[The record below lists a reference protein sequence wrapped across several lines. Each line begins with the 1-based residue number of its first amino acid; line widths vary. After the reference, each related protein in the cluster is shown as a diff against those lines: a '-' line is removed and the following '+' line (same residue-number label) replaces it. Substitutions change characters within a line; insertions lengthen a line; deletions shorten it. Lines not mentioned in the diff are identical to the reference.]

1 MSQSTRHKIFM
12 SSRTGI
18 KYVNGKPY
26 DRERIGRAKCYSHR
40 LKGLGKLRN
49 RQSCDKLSE
58 AGCFWVEDGGFCD
71 LKVGEDDAMVA
82 YLNKDRKGR
91 AASKAAS
98 MATKGA
104 IGKKS
109 KGKKGKRS
117 KRKGRT
123 KSKNNSY
130 LKKLSKAID
139 SNIRKY
145 KRVKRTKGRSKKTMS
160 TGKGGLKIFKKL
172 KSFLKAPV
180 WSADPPSMSELGR
193 FTIRGEEDVN
203 LLNRVQTKI
212 QEVSDYR
219 DHQVYCSN
227 CNDADGGCV
236 MCHQH

>member
-1 MSQSTRHKIFM
+1 MSNRAD
-12 SSRTGI
+12 I

-49 RQSCDKLSE
+49 RESCDKLSE
-58 AGCFWVEDGGFCD
+58 AGCFWVEDGEFCD

-98 MATKGA
+98 MTTKGA
-104 IGKKS
+104 IGKKR
-109 KGKKGKRS
+109 KGKK
-117 KRKGRT
+117 RKIKDRT

-130 LKKLSKAID
+130 LKKLSKNID
-139 SNIRKY
+139 SKIRKY
-145 KRVKRTKGRSKKTMS
+145 KRIKRTKGRSKKTMS

-172 KSFLKAPV
+172 KSFLKEPV

-193 FTIRGEEDVN
+193 FTIRGEDDVN

-212 QEVSDYR
+212 QEVIDYR

>member
-58 AGCFWVEDGGFCD
+58 AGCFWVEDKGGGFCD
-71 LKVGEDDAMVA
+71 LRVGADDAMIA

-91 AASKAAS
+91 AASKAVS

-104 IGKKS
+104 IDKKS
-109 KGKKGKRS
+109 KSKKRKSS

-123 KSKNNSY
+123 KSKNNIY
-130 LKKLSKAID
+130 LKKLSKTID
-139 SNIRKY
+139 SKIKKY
-145 KRVKRTKGRSKKTMS
+145 KRVKRTK
-160 TGKGGLKIFKKL
+160 
-172 KSFLKAPV
+172 
-180 WSADPPSMSELGR
+180 
-193 FTIRGEEDVN
+193 
-203 LLNRVQTKI
+203 
-212 QEVSDYR
+212 
-219 DHQVYCSN
+219 
-227 CNDADGGCV
+227 
-236 MCHQH
+236 